1 MHAYYLDV
9 RFRCRWDLS
18 IPFFSIFFFFFLL
31 LLLLLFP
38 ARTFCC
44 LPSRVSS
51 PSLYSFVFDSQ
62 SSTELSIGPNRSWTI
77 ARAEPKSILP
87 THSNRSAP
95 KGLKWKFKPKKKKKK
110 KANIDTGNL
119 YRRGEP
125 ILRWWRAIWSSSHN
139 AYGTSYWFTNVGW
152 DPLMAQLFLFSSFVL
167 HLPFRPKKVRSRPL
181 PDYHRQIEKN
191 KKQKIYK
198 TRLFCIF
205 HSVPS
210 PLLSMSLQP
219 LSSSHL
225 SSVFLILQFSSS
237 LSGLISSFSFKLGKE
252 KKN

>member
-18 IPFFSIFFFFFLL
+18 ILFFSFFFLLL

-95 KGLKWKFKPKKKKKK
+95 KGLKWKFKPKKKEKE

-119 YRRGEP
+119 YSRGEP

-152 DPLMAQLFLFSSFVL
+152 DPLMAQLFFVFFFRTSPPLSSE
-167 HLPFRPKKVRSRPL
+167 KVMSRPPAWL
-181 PDYHRQIEKN
+181 SPSKR
-191 KKQKIYK
+191 KKQKTKNLQNKALLYFSIVFHLHCSLCLFNPFLLLIY
-198 TRLFCIF
+198 RA
-205 HSVPS
+205 
-210 PLLSMSLQP
+210 
-219 LSSSHL
+219 
-225 SSVFLILQFSSS
+225 
-237 LSGLISSFSFKLGKE
+237 SF
-252 KKN
+252 

>member
-1 MHAYYLDV
+1 MG
-9 RFRCRWDLS
+9 
-18 IPFFSIFFFFFLL
+18 PFYPLLLYFFYFLFLLL

-167 HLPFRPKKVRSRPL
+167 HLPFRPKKVRSRPPAWL
-181 PDYHRQIEKN
+181 SPSNR
-191 KKQKIYK
+191 KKQKTK
-198 TRLFCIF
+198 NLQNKA
-205 HSVPS
+205 
-210 PLLSMSLQP
+210 LLYFP
-219 LSSSHL
+219 
-225 SSVFLILQFSSS
+225 
-237 LSGLISSFSFKLGKE
+237 
-252 KKN
+252 